1 MQKKAIGKHCSQN
14 TVKSTDGSAS
24 QRASY
29 EWLNLGHSSVSGQ
42 TEIFSFSFSV
52 IKTNVFF
59 LLHYICEVIYYN
71 FAYWQYFQCHCE

>member
-14 TVKSTDGSAS
+14 TVKSTDGSSS

-29 EWLNLGHSSVSGQ
+29 EWLNLGHSGVSGQ
-42 TEIFSFSFSV
+42 IEIFSFSFSV
-52 IKTNVFF
+52 IKTNVF